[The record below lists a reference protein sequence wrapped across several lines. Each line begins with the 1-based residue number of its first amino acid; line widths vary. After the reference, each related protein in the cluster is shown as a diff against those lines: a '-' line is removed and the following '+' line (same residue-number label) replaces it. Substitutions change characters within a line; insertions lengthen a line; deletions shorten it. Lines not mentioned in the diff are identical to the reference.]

1 MTTVQRARRTN
12 SLAAGQLK
20 PAVIWGLAVVSI
32 AISVF
37 LIWAITSGAPNI
49 FGVAI
54 AAVVLFTILLGIASR
69 IVEGGRRAVDRV
81 MTSLVVSAFVLALVP
96 LVSLLWTVIARGLE
110 RFDGNFFSMSMRN
123 VVGNGGGALH
133 AIIGTLF
140 VTLAATII
148 SVPIG
153 IMAAIYLTEYAHGNP
168 MSKLLSA
175 LVDVMTGIPSIVAGL
190 FIAAIAGILIG
201 PGVTTGFLG
210 ALALCVLMVP
220 TVIRSSEEMLRLVP
234 NELREASYALGV
246 PKWVTV
252 LRIVVRT
259 AAGGLT
265 TSVMLAI
272 SRVIGETAPLLIVA
286 GFTPNMNYD
295 LFSGPMMT
303 LPVFVFDQY
312 AHKGLPPEAFD
323 ARSWAGALTLILL
336 AMVLNV
342 GARLL
347 GKLLSPKTR

>member
-1 MTTVQRARRTN
+1 MTAVERSAHTN
-12 SLAAGQLK
+12 ALASGHLK
-20 PAVIWGLAVVSI
+20 APVIWGLA
-32 AISVF
+32 AISVAVPLF
-37 LIWAITSGAPNI
+37 LLWALSGSFPNLL
-49 FGVAI
+49 GLAV
-54 AAVVLFTILLGIASR
+54 AAVVMFTILLGVVSR
-69 IVEGGRRAVDRV
+69 VVEGGRRATDRV
-81 MTSLVVSAFVLALVP
+81 VACLVVSSFVLALVP
-96 LVSLLWTVIARGLE
+96 LVSLLWTVIARGVE
-110 RFDGNFFSMSMRN
+110 RFDADFFGMSMRN
-123 VVGNGGGALH
+123 VVGDGGGALH
-133 AIIGTLF
+133 AIIGTVF
-140 VTLAATII
+140 VTLAAAVI
-148 SVPIG
+148 SIPIG
-153 IMAAIYLTEYAHGNP
+153 IMTAIYLTEYAHGNA
-168 MSKLLSA
+168 MSKVLSA

-190 FIAAIAGILIG
+190 FIAAVAGILIG

-246 PKWVTV
+246 PKWVTI

-259 AAGGLT
+259 AAAGLT

-286 GFTPNMNYD
+286 GFTPNMNYN

-303 LPVFVFDQY
+303 LPVFVYDQY

-323 ARSWAGALTLILL
+323 ARSWTGALVLILL

-347 GKLLSPKTR
+347 GKVLSPKTR